1 MANFIASSLAGML
14 GLNLGNLSEYPVIGN
29 KYYVILGTFITSFSK
44 VSGIVLKSSQLT
56 AINEGGSNKPY
67 IMRDI
72 KKDFNTMT
80 FEKGYGTLDVMD
92 MINKITALTVLIKGN
107 SGEIT
112 GVYYTDR
119 AVVQKIELSQL
130 EANTSQPLIQSM
142 TIAYNSLKKSSKAMA
157 ALKSMSSM
165 GISTSFA
172 EQALSSQARQKA
184 KNEKERRNAEKKLQ
198 EEKRLQQE
206 GKNKTLSETVKKTDA
221 QIKAETEAKI
231 KEANKKAKNTEQKG
245 SKPTLNPFVNAAAS
259 QNLTAAEIEK
269 NRRDKVEEADM
280 NNISDKIEF

>member
-56 AINEGGSNKPY
+56 AVNEGGSNKPY

-92 MINKITALTVLIKGN
+92 MINKITVLTVLIKGN

-157 ALKSMSSM
+157 ALKSMNSM

-172 EQALSSQARQKA
+172 EQAFSSQARQKA
-184 KNEKERRNAEKKLQ
+184 KKEEERRNAEKKLQ
-198 EEKRLQQE
+198 EEKRLQQA
-206 GKNKTLSETVKKTDA
+206 KNNKTPSETVKKTDA

-245 SKPTLNPFVNAAAS
+245 SEPTLNPFVNAAAS

>member
-92 MINKITALTVLIKGN
+92 MINKITVLTVLIKGN

-157 ALKSMSSM
+157 ALKSMNSM

-172 EQALSSQARQKA
+172 EQAFSSQARQKA
-184 KNEKERRNAEKKLQ
+184 KNEEERRNAEKKLQ
-198 EEKRLQQE
+198 EEKRLQQA
-206 GKNKTLSETVKKTDA
+206 KNNKTPSETVKKTDA

-231 KEANKKAKNTEQKG
+231 KEANKKVKNTEQKG